1 MTNPYLR
8 LTKKQVEL
16 MSIIIRKNEDGSAV
30 DLDQILAR
38 LSYVTTKQSL
48 QFSIR
53 ALVQKGLIVK
63 QELEKRGSHARRTV
77 VATDYGR
84 QVLGPRDSKSS
95 KTYIVSV
102 EEDELSRDVVTEEF
116 VPN

>member
-8 LTKKQVEL
+8 LTKKQIEL

-53 ALVQKGLIVK
+53 ALVAKRLIVK
-63 QELEKRGSHARRTV
+63 QELEKRGSHARRPV

-102 EEDELSRDVVTEEF
+102 EEDELSRDVVTEEY
-116 VPN
+116 VPV

>member
-1 MTNPYLR
+1 MSNPYLR
-8 LTKKQVEL
+8 LTKKQHEL
-16 MSIIIRKNEDGSAV
+16 MSIIIRKNEDGTAV
-30 DLDQILAR
+30 DLDQILAK

-53 ALVQKGLIVK
+53 ALIAKGLIVK

-77 VATDYGR
+77 VATELGLK
-84 QVLGPRDSKSS
+84 VMGPRDSASS

-116 VPN
+116 IR